1 MSDTEYDDYEPDEQE
16 SPPVSLPSTPDFHK
30 IMELPLEVVIP
41 NEWNPNTMNDA
52 TFNRLV
58 EEVKEV
64 GFLDPIQVV
73 EMDDGTYRILGGEHR
88 YHAAKVLGWSRIQA
102 VVLSGEK
109 WKDVDLQKFV
119 TVRLNVLRGKV
130 NPDRMVKLYDEM
142 AEKYG
147 SDALQGM
154 MAFTDQDA
162 WDKMIKGI
170 GRALRDSLPGVLG
183 DKFDEAK
190 QEIKT
195 VEDLSNV
202 LNNLFTNYGNTLD
215 KNFMVFTY
223 GGKEHIYVVMDGEM
237 KKSMK
242 KIRDSALDTN
252 TDMTVLLGPAL
263 QQIAKALPAP
273 TARAPEPGDE
283 IDETGD
289 PEPS

>member
-1 MSDTEYDDYEPDEQE
+1 MEDSDVEDVPVDE
-16 SPPVSLPSTPDFHK
+16 TPKFNEIKEID
-30 IMELPLEVVIP
+30 ITLVIP
-41 NEWNPNTMNDA
+41 NEWNPNTMNDV

-88 YHAAKVLGWSRIQA
+88 YHAAKVLGWQRIQA

-242 KIRDSALDTN
+242 KIRDSAMDTN
-252 TDMTVLLGPAL
+252 SDMTVLLGPAI
-263 QQIAKALPAP
+263 QQVAKGLPEL
-273 TARAPEPGDE
+273 TARAPEAGDE
-283 IDETGD
+283 TEETGD
-289 PEPS
+289 PGAVED